1 VGKRVYIVDVKKDQM
16 EFDFLDA
23 IRRDSHAHR
32 AIRKKMKNRLSQ
44 LDCDEILGR
53 KKRTSNRD
61 DSED

>member
-1 VGKRVYIVDVKKDQM
+1 MGKRYIVDVKKDQM

-44 LDCDEILGR
+44 LDCDEIFGR
-53 KKRTSNRD
+53 KKRASNRD
-61 DSED
+61 DYED

>member
-1 VGKRVYIVDVKKDQM
+1 MGKRVYIVDVKKDQM

-44 LDCDEILGR
+44 LDCDEIFGR
-53 KKRTSNRD
+53 KKRASNRD
-61 DSED
+61 DYED